1 VEKMTKTKV
10 EIEEENEIL
19 MNSNGVLQNQIDALE
34 KALAKQQLQIQI
46 LEQYAN
52 AVLNSGQQLLSNID
66 ALNKTSGDEV
76 EQNRG

>member
-1 VEKMTKTKV
+1 MTKTKV
-10 EIEEENEIL
+10 KIEEENEIL
-19 MNSNGVLQNQIDALE
+19 MNNNSVLQNQIDALE

-52 AVLNSGQQLLSNID
+52 AVLNSGQQLLSNIE